1 MDAAVAAGRIPPE
14 FQGELQATALELQNG
29 VNCTEVPKEEKKDE
43 DKGKGKEKKGHD
55 DETTTLGVTVSTTED
70 EG

>member
-1 MDAAVAAGRIPPE
+1 VDAAVAAGRIPPE

-29 VNCTEVPKEEKKDE
+29 VNCTEVPKEEKKE